1 MKIVLVLLG
10 LSVFINYIDRS
21 NLSIAATSLQDE
33 LGLSASQLGILLST
47 FFWSYSSMQLL
58 SGWLVDRFDVNWVLA
73 LGFLLWSAATA
84 ATGLAHQFAML
95 LALRLI
101 LGIGESVAYPSY
113 SKILGRH
120 FPEDRRGFANSV
132 IAAGLTCGP
141 AFGMFFGGKLIA
153 RFGWRPF
160 FIVLGLVSLSWLAP
174 WFKWRPTEQDSIASV
189 NGKMAAPTLLQ
200 FVKLRSAW
208 GTCAGLFFSNYLN
221 YFLIT
226 WMPFY
231 LVRELHFSMNEM
243 ATIAGASYIS
253 AAVVSIACGWISDR
267 WIDSGATPTFVRKT
281 FTGGGLVCASVFLIA
296 CVVGGRDL
304 STAMII
310 CVTASFGAASSNIW
324 AVTQTLAGPQAAGR
338 WTGMQNFLG
347 NLSGIVAP
355 SLTGLVLDRTGQFFW
370 PFTIT
375 SIVVLLGALSWV
387 FVVGTVEPVRWE
399 QIYAPRVAKDSP

>member
-1 MKIVLVLLG
+1 
-10 LSVFINYIDRS
+10 
-21 NLSIAATSLQDE
+21 
-33 LGLSASQLGILLST
+33 
-47 FFWSYSSMQLL
+47 MQLL
-58 SGWLVDRFDVNWVLA
+58 SGWLVDRFDVNCVLA

-84 ATGLAHQFAML
+84 ATWLAHQFAML

-141 AFGMFFGGKLIA
+141 AFGMFFGGRLIA

-160 FIVLGLVSLSWLAP
+160 FIALGLISLSWLAP
-174 WFKWRPTEQDSIASV
+174 WFKWRPTGQDNLASG
-189 NGKMAAPTLLQ
+189 NEKKSAPTLLQ

-208 GTCAGLFFSNYLN
+208 GTCAGLFFANYLN

-243 ATIAGASYIS
+243 ATIAGESYIS
-253 AAVVSIACGWISDR
+253 AAVVSISCGWISDR
-267 WIDSGATPTFVRKT
+267 WIGSGATPTLVRKT

-310 CVTASFGAASSNIW
+310 CVTASFGASSSNIW

-355 SLTGLVLDRTGQFFW
+355 TLTGLVLDRTGQFFW

-375 SIVVLLGALSWV
+375 SLVVLVGAISCV

-399 QIYAPRVAKDSP
+399 QVCVHRIAEDSH